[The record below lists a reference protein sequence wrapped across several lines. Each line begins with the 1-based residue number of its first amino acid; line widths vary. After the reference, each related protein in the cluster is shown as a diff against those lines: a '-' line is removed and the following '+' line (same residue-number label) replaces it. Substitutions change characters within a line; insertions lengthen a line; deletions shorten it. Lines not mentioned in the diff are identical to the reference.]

1 MHTLKSRE
9 KYVLYAE
16 SLSISPNEQQQK
28 KKTEPPLES
37 LIYIFCISKSD
48 TFK

>member
-28 KKTEPPLES
+28 KTEPPLES